1 MNENQNKLNVYFPFL
16 IEIRRRIITIFLVFS
31 VAAILGVVF
40 YEKIIT
46 LFISLLDLKGAT
58 IIFTSPFEYMNLS
71 INSGVV
77 VGIIIT
83 LPLII
88 YQLISFFEPAMTKK
102 EFKTFKN
109 VIPLSLI
116 LFVAGFTVG
125 FMMMKYVG
133 VLSYNTSL
141 KLGIS
146 SYLNISSLLS
156 TVLITSSLMG
166 LAFQFPIVL
175 IFLIRFKVV
184 SYKLISEKR
193 IVAYILAVVFA
204 AIMPPTDV
212 LSLILLTL
220 PLVIL
225 YEIVILFTRNYQ

>member
-1 MNENQNKLNVYFPFL
+1 MNENLNKINVYFPFL
-16 IEIRRRIITIFLVFS
+16 IEIRRRVITIFLVFS
-31 VAAILGVVF
+31 VAAIVGVVF
-40 YEKIIT
+40 YEKIV
-46 LFISLLDLKGAT
+46 LFFISLLDLKGAT

-71 INSGVV
+71 VNCGVV

-88 YQLISFFEPAMTKK
+88 YQLINFFEPAMTKK
-102 EFKTFKN
+102 EFKTIKN

-116 LFVAGFTVG
+116 LFIAGFAVG
-125 FMMMKYVG
+125 FNMMKYVG

-146 SYLNISSLLS
+146 SYLNISNLLS
-156 TVLITSSLMG
+156 TVLVTSSLMG
-166 LAFQFPIVL
+166 VAFQFPIVL

-184 SYKLISEKR
+184 SYKFIAGKR
-193 IVAYILAVVFA
+193 IVAYILAIVFA
-204 AIMPPTDV
+204 ALMPPTDI
-212 LSLILLTL
+212 LSLILLTM

-225 YEIVILFTRNYQ
+225 YEIVLLFTKNYQ

>member
-31 VAAILGVVF
+31 FAAIVGVVF
-40 YEKIIT
+40 YEKIVT

-71 INSGVV
+71 INCGVV
-77 VGIIIT
+77 VGVIIT

-88 YQLISFFEPAMTKK
+88 SQLINFFKPAMTKK

-116 LFVAGFTVG
+116 LFVAGFAVG
-125 FMMMKYVG
+125 FIMMKYVG

-156 TVLITSSLMG
+156 TVLVTSSLMG

-175 IFLIRFKVV
+175 IFLIRFKIV

-193 IVAYILAVVFA
+193 IVAYILAIIFA
-204 AIMPPTDV
+204 AVMPPTDI
-212 LSLILLTL
+212 LSLFLLTL

-225 YEIVILFTRNYQ
+225 YEIVLSFTKNYQ

>member
-1 MNENQNKLNVYFPFL
+1 MNENQNKINVFFPFL
-16 IEIRRRIITIFLVFS
+16 IEIRRRIITVFLVFS
-31 VAAILGVVF
+31 VAAVIGVVF
-40 YEKIIT
+40 YEKIVT

-77 VGIIIT
+77 VGVIVT

-88 YQLISFFEPAMTKK
+88 YQLVNFFEPAMTKK
-102 EFKTFKN
+102 EFQTFKN

-116 LFVAGFTVG
+116 LFVAGFAVG
-125 FMMMKYVG
+125 FIMMKYVG
-133 VLSYNTSL
+133 VLSYQTSL

-156 TVLITSSLMG
+156 TVLVTSSLMG
-166 LAFQFPIVL
+166 IAFQFPIVL
-175 IFLIRFKVV
+175 IFLIRFKII
-184 SYKLISEKR
+184 SYKLIAGKR
-193 IVAYILAVVFA
+193 PIAYILAIVFSS
-204 AIMPPTDV
+204 IMPPTDI
-212 LSLILLTL
+212 LSLILLTI

-225 YEIVILFTRNYQ
+225 YEIVLLFTKNYQ

>member
-1 MNENQNKLNVYFPFL
+1 MNENLNKISVYFPFL

-31 VAAILGVVF
+31 VAAIIGVVF
-40 YEKIIT
+40 YEKIVT

-71 INSGVV
+71 INCGVV
-77 VGIIIT
+77 VGVIIT

-88 YQLISFFEPAMTKK
+88 YQLINFFEPAMSKK
-102 EFKTFKN
+102 EFQTFKN

-133 VLSYNTSL
+133 VLSYQTSL
-141 KLGIS
+141 KLKIS
-146 SYLNISSLLS
+146 SYLNISNLLS
-156 TVLITSSLMG
+156 TVLVTSSLMG
-166 LAFQFPIVL
+166 LAFQFPIAL
-175 IFLIRFKVV
+175 IFLIRFKVI
-184 SYKLISEKR
+184 SYKFISRKR
-193 IVAYILAVVFA
+193 VIAYILAIVFSSL
-204 AIMPPTDV
+204 MPPTDI
-212 LSLILLTL
+212 LSLILLTI

-225 YEIVILFTRNYQ
+225 YEIVLLFTKNYQ